1 MKGLDMHKPGAKDDN
16 GKIRVGLMV
25 EGFARAL
32 EAVAEISTY
41 GAHKYSDGGWQHVPK
56 GVARYS
62 DAMGR
67 HWLAE
72 CMGEKFDDESGLTH
86 AAHLAW
92 NALARLE
99 LLLRQDSSQEKK

>member
-1 MKGLDMHKPGAKDDN
+1 MKDIHKPGAKDDTD
-16 GKIRVGLMV
+16 KVRVGLMV

-32 EAVAEISTY
+32 KAVAEISTY
-41 GAHKYSDGGWQHVPK
+41 GAKKYSEGGWQYVEN

-72 CMGEKFDDESGLTH
+72 CTGEKLDGESGLTH

-99 LLLRQDSSQEKK
+99 LLLRQDPSLEKI